1 MRTPRYKPSSKSW
14 CVAEGDLAIDGHLR
28 LAWETLPC
36 AGLLVTG
43 SLTVDGS
50 IVSQWG
56 GPKLVVLRDL
66 RAFALF
72 STGAEIAIAGTA
84 RFADVVVAQYPK
96 GHLHLARLE
105 APMMINDDHSVTLGG
120 GRYGY
125 YNSRRSQH
133 DTVHPADYRC
143 WSQFLDPALKIDID
157 DPDEKDCV
165 ERNESVDG
173 QKVLLP
179 RILAGTSV
187 LKRSLPP
194 PPARD

>member
-1 MRTPRYKPSSKSW
+1 
-14 CVAEGDLAIDGHLR
+14 
-28 LAWETLPC
+28 
-36 AGLLVTG
+36 
-43 SLTVDGS
+43 
-50 IVSQWG
+50 
-56 GPKLVVLRDL
+56 
-66 RAFALF
+66 
-72 STGAEIAIAGTA
+72 
-84 RFADVVVAQYPK
+84 
-96 GHLHLARLE
+96 
-105 APMMINDDHSVTLGG
+105 
-120 GRYGY
+120 
-125 YNSRRSQH
+125 
-133 DTVHPADYRC
+133 VHPADYRC